1 MRRIRNKKYKK
12 KNAIAL
18 NYSGDFDK
26 EVSDMQLYVYNFD
39 QVVFTPNF
47 SFDNW
52 QTATKKD
59 QVNWL
64 NFSGLTNKDAIIQ
77 IGEELNI
84 PPSIL
89 SDIVSISRS
98 AHFDDLD
105 DSLFFSVKSILPTT
119 EHNAISVEQ
128 ISFLLKDGILVSF
141 QEKKADYFDYIRE
154 RIDTKVGLVRK
165 KKADYLLYL
174 LLDAII
180 ENYFIT
186 IDAKE
191 DSIEALMLQSKTS
204 DDPTVM
210 QQIEA
215 LREVFH
221 FLKRSVTP
229 LRDAIFTLIN
239 LKEDEDFTLIEDG
252 NFHYFS
258 RLLHKTNELLEQIE
272 YDKSSL
278 ESASNFFYTAQA
290 HKMNQ
295 IMKVLTV
302 VSAIFMP
309 LTFIAGL
316 YGMNFDNIPELH
328 YQNGYFA
335 LLAVMFLIL
344 LLMIYYFKKK
354 KWF

>member
-1 MRRIRNKKYKK
+1 
-12 KNAIAL
+12 
-18 NYSGDFDK
+18 
-26 EVSDMQLYVYNFD
+26 MQLYVYNFD
-39 QVVFTPNF
+39 QVLFTPNF

-52 QTATKKD
+52 QIATKKD
-59 QVNWL
+59 RVNWL

-128 ISFLLKDGILVSF
+128 ISFLLRDGILVSF

-154 RIDTKVGLVRK
+154 RIDTKLGLVRK

-186 IDAKE
+186 IDSKE

-210 QQIEA
+210 QQI
-215 LREVFH
+215 
-221 FLKRSVTP
+221 
-229 LRDAIFTLIN
+229 
-239 LKEDEDFTLIEDG
+239 
-252 NFHYFS
+252 
-258 RLLHKTNELLEQIE
+258 
-272 YDKSSL
+272 
-278 ESASNFFYTAQA
+278 
-290 HKMNQ
+290 
-295 IMKVLTV
+295 
-302 VSAIFMP
+302 
-309 LTFIAGL
+309 
-316 YGMNFDNIPELH
+316 
-328 YQNGYFA
+328 
-335 LLAVMFLIL
+335 
-344 LLMIYYFKKK
+344 
-354 KWF
+354 